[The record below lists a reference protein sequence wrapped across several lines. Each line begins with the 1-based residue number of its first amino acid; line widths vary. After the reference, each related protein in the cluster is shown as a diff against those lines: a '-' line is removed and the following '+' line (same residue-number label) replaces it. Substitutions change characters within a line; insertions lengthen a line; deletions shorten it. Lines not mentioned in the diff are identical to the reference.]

1 MGVVGFCPH
10 LRLATEWAVCD
21 NQKISMLMPFLAL
34 SSGHGVSF
42 KIGLIIPEATKF
54 ECMYY

>member
-1 MGVVGFCPH
+1 M
-10 LRLATEWAVCD
+10 A
-21 NQKISMLMPFLAL
+21 FLAL